1 MDYLT
6 EDSAAG
12 CPMELFLFLV
22 ISLIF
27 VTLLFSANALEH
39 RWLNAYLSP
48 FRLVLFIPIISLVDY
63 LEISHCSFQ
72 SAPLHP
78 DLPPPKKEW
87 KKKKS
92 RENKAKQVVF
102 VLFIYYLEHGR
113 SPSGHPSKER
123 CIFVCNSH
131 QKPST
136 VESHVGAVAGG
147 AHSPA
152 LRPPPGEG
160 IVYTFFF
167 LFFF

>member
-1 MDYLT
+1 MEYLT
-6 EDSAAG
+6 ENSATG

-39 RWLNAYLSP
+39 QWLNAYLSP

-63 LEISHCSFQ
+63 LGISHCSFQ

-87 KKKKS
+87 KKKKN

-102 VLFIYYLEHGR
+102 VLFIYYLGHGQ

-123 CIFVCNSH
+123 CIFVTPIRSLYCG
-131 QKPST
+131 KLLG
-136 VESHVGAVAGG
+136 VGLTL
-147 AHSPA
+147 
-152 LRPPPGEG
+152 LRSGHHLARG
-160 IVYTFFF
+160 SFILFSFFF
-167 LFFF
+167 F